1 MSTRINNRTLVS
13 MFWVKRGLALTISAV
28 ITLVISGCAAPDSSS
43 AESEAVPLS
52 ETEPNIASCP
62 GGGDLVL
69 TNGKILTVDVSD
81 SIVSSVRIRHDKF
94 FSVGDD
100 VGTQIC
106 DRVIDLEGR
115 TVVPGLQN
123 NHMHYLRAGMR
134 PGHGISGV
142 ETATS
147 IADVQRLVA
156 GRAATLPPA
165 DDSLDGT
172 GFITILNAWNPRQFM
187 EERPPTLEE
196 LDEAAPNH
204 AVFMMAYIFGP
215 AVTNSIGK
223 RFFEAAGIPVGEDG
237 VLATRPGSFNTPGL
251 QAYARLQEDH
261 TLEDKKRSLRELMRY
276 SNTVGLSTVL
286 EGGGGF
292 PGPGAFDEYSE
303 YEAIMSLWQE
313 DELTVRIRAQIQAW
327 ATAETGT
334 AAIQQRVDNT
344 FLGLGDDMFKVYGFG
359 ENIVWET
366 TPIQP
371 LELFVEA
378 FTIAAAN
385 GWLVHQHSIDVEE
398 LEMHTTAFEIVN
410 ETYPIADLHWNL
422 SHVQEIDEG
431 ILDRLIAMGAGVA
444 TQIHYYHGDFRMG
457 DLGPPYRTILDSGI
471 NMSAGSDATAFSPWV
486 WLYHMTTGKT
496 SYGDPILAHESVTR
510 MEALRATTMGTAWDA
525 LEDDN
530 LGSIEPG
537 KLADIVVLSADYLTV
552 ADEELRDIKS
562 TLTLIGGEIVY
573 SDGSLVNCGTDGA
586 WFRDMPDNS
595 CNL

>member
-1 MSTRINNRTLVS
+1 MSSRSKNSTFVSRIRGN
-13 MFWVKRGLALTISAV
+13 RGLALAV
-28 ITLVISGCAAPDSSS
+28 AAGVTLVISGCEAPDSSNAGS
-43 AESEAVPLS
+43 ASTPLATAESS
-52 ETEPNIASCP
+52 ITSCP
-62 GGGDLVL
+62 VGGDLVL
-69 TNGKILTVDVSD
+69 TNGKILTVDSSN
-81 SIVSSVRIRHDKF
+81 SIVSSVRIRQDRI

-100 VGTQIC
+100 VGSQPC
-106 DRVIDLEGR
+106 DQVIDLEGH
-115 TVVPGLQN
+115 TAVPGLQN

-142 ETATS
+142 ETAAS
-147 IADVQRLVA
+147 IAEVQNLIA
-156 GRAATLPPA
+156 DRAAGLPSA

-172 GFITILNAWNPRQFM
+172 GFITILNAWNPRQFA
-187 EERPPTLEE
+187 EGRPPTLAE

-223 RFFEAAGIPVGEDG
+223 RFFEVAGIPVGEDG
-237 VLATRPGSFNTPGL
+237 VLATRPGSFDTPGL
-251 QAYARLQEDH
+251 QAYSRLQDDH

-303 YEAIMSLWQE
+303 YEAIMSLWRA
-313 DELTVRIRAQIQAW
+313 DELTVRIRAHIQAW
-327 ATAETGT
+327 ATEETGT
-334 AAIQQRVDNT
+334 VAIQQRVDNT
-344 FLGLGDDMFKVYGFG
+344 FLGLGDDMFKVSGFG

-398 LEMHTTAFEIVN
+398 LELHTTAFEIVN

-431 ILDRLIAMGAGVA
+431 ILERLKAMGAGVA
-444 TQIHYYHGDFRMG
+444 TQIHYYHGNFQMG

-471 NMSAGSDATAFSPWV
+471 HMSAGSDATAFSPWIGI
-486 WLYHMTTGKT
+486 YHMTTGRT
-496 SYGDPILAHESVTR
+496 SYGDPILAHESITR
-510 MEALRATTMGTAWDA
+510 MEALRAATMGTAWDA
-525 LEDDN
+525 LESDN

-537 KLADIVVLSADYLTV
+537 KLADLVVLSADYMTV
-552 ADEELRDIKS
+552 PDEELRNLKS
-562 TLTLIGGEIVY
+562 ILTLIGGEIVY
-573 SDGSLVNCGTDGA
+573 SDGSLAVCGANGP
-586 WFRDMPDNS
+586 WFRETPDAE
-595 CNL
+595 CEV

>member
-1 MSTRINNRTLVS
+1 MPARIKNSTFVS
-13 MFWVKRGLALTISAV
+13 IIRGKRPLA
-28 ITLVISGCAAPDSSS
+28 LVISAGVALAMSGCEAPDLSDAGSTLIPL
-43 AESEAVPLS
+43 AES
-52 ETEPNIASCP
+52 TITSCP
-62 GGGDLVL
+62 AGGDLVL
-69 TNGKILTVDVSD
+69 MNGKILTVDSSD
-81 SIVSSVRIRHDKF
+81 SIVSSVRIRQDRII
-94 FSVGDD
+94 D
-100 VGTQIC
+100 VGNDVGVQAC
-106 DRVIDLEGR
+106 DQVIDLGGH

-123 NHMHYLRAGMR
+123 NHLHYLRAGMR

-142 ETATS
+142 ETAAT
-147 IADVQRLVA
+147 IAEVQSLVTN
-156 GRAATLPPA
+156 RAAGLPSA
-165 DDSLDGT
+165 DGSLAGT
-172 GFITILNAWNPRQFM
+172 DFITILNAWNPRQFA
-187 EERPPTLEE
+187 EDRPPTLAE

-215 AVTNSIGK
+215 AVTNSVGK

-237 VLATRPGSFNTPGL
+237 VLATQPGSFDTPGL
-251 QAYARLQEDH
+251 LAYSRLQEDH

-303 YEAIMSLWQE
+303 YEAIMSLWKD
-313 DELTVRIRAQIQAW
+313 DELTVRIRAHIQAW
-327 ATAETGT
+327 ATEQTGT
-334 AAIQQRVDNT
+334 GAIQQRVDNT
-344 FLGLGDDMFKVYGFG
+344 FLGLGDDMFKVSGFG

-431 ILDRLIAMGAGVA
+431 ILERLKALGAGVA
-444 TQIHYYHGDFRMG
+444 TQIHYYHGNFSMG

-471 NMSAGSDATAFSPWV
+471 NMSAGSDATALSPWI
-486 WLYHMTTGKT
+486 WIYHMTTGKT
-496 SYGDPILAHESVTR
+496 SYGDPILAHESITR

-525 LEDDN
+525 LEEDN

-537 KLADIVVLSADYLTV
+537 KLADVVVLSADYLTV
-552 ADEELRDIKS
+552 PDEELRDLKS
-562 TLTLIGGEIVY
+562 TLTLIGGKIVY
-573 SDGSLVNCGTDGA
+573 SDGSLVTCGTNEP
-586 WFRDMPDNS
+586 WFRETPDAA
-595 CNL
+595 CEL